1 MSELQD
7 QIQVDLQSGTTEA
20 VVDDDARET
29 ARQVE
34 EFIGAL
40 LKDYRA
46 RQAYSRGNQLIER
59 FHHGVQDQ
67 LYATWEMVPHLT
79 LTIDEGRFLWNDL
92 PVYDQPIGH
101 DNLAFM
107 FFRDGLRTLA
117 FLPGCEQGELREF
130 VEIVASQ
137 RRGQADLL
145 ASLWHRDFTFIRMQY
160 VDVGEDENLNVPA
173 GNRNAGAGETIPDMT
188 EIERVVADGPVGAEV
203 DEAFAK
209 ILLSEADQGYLQGEI
224 ELELEREL
232 QHDVTLALLDQFEM
246 RDQERRT
253 QVVDVIRR
261 LLPRLLAAPDFATAA
276 LIVNELQLLANRTGE
291 RDTQGLVASL
301 LRDMSEAMAHLIA
314 SHREEAATAPHQE
327 EIRSLLGALQAEAIP
342 TLVRAL
348 PAIGD
353 DSLRDQIEGA
363 LEGLV
368 AQSPKQLTQLLTA
381 EDPML
386 AAEAANILARL
397 GVVEAVPDILQL
409 ARRTDVMARRA
420 AIEALAYLETDK
432 AGPVLFRALDDHD
445 WTVRK
450 SALESIARVVPP
462 GTGTQLRQRISS
474 RQFSSRDEVEQ
485 MAFLRTLVAAGP
497 DEAIPE
503 LSRLLNSR
511 RRWGSRQPAIVRAG
525 AARAL
530 ALVGTPSAAAE
541 LAKAAD
547 DRTASVAEAV
557 RLCLRHLEQNMGTLP
572 EDSEE

>member
-7 QIQVDLQSGTTEA
+7 QTSVDLQSGGPGA
-20 VVDDDARET
+20 AVDDDARET
-29 ARQVE
+29 ARQIE
-34 EFIGAL
+34 EFISAL

-46 RQAYSRGNQLIER
+46 RQAYSRGNQLIDR
-59 FHHGVQDQ
+59 FHEGVLDQ
-67 LYATWEMVPHLT
+67 LHATWQLVPHLT

-117 FLPGCEQGELREF
+117 FLPGCELGELREF
-130 VEIVASQ
+130 VEIIASQ

-145 ASLWHRDFTFIRMQY
+145 ASLWHRDFTCIRMDY
-160 VDVGEDENLNVPA
+160 VDVGEDENLNVPS
-173 GNRNAGAGETIPDMT
+173 GNRNAGAGETIPDMS
-188 EIERVVADGPVGAEV
+188 EVERVVADGPVGADV
-203 DEAFAK
+203 DDAFNK
-209 ILLSEADQGYLQGEI
+209 ILLSEADKGYLQGEI

-232 QHDVTLALLDQFEM
+232 QHGVTLALLDQFEM

-253 QVVDVIRR
+253 QVVDVLRR
-261 LLPRLLAAPDFATAA
+261 LLPRLLATPDFATAA

-291 RDTQGLVASL
+291 RDTQELVASL
-301 LRDMSEAMAHLIA
+301 LRDMSEAMAHLVA
-314 SHREEAATAPHQE
+314 NPMEESAATPRQE
-327 EIRSLLGALQAEAIP
+327 EIQALLGALQAEAIP

-348 PAIGD
+348 PAIAD
-353 DSLRDQIEGA
+353 DALRDQIEGA

-368 AQSPKQLTQLLTA
+368 AQSPEQLTALLTA

-397 GVVEAVPDILQL
+397 GVVEAVPDVLQL

-420 AIEALAYLETDK
+420 AIEALAYLETDE

-450 SALESIARVVPP
+450 SALQSIARVVPT
-462 GTGTQLRQRISS
+462 GTGIQLRQRISN

-503 LSRLLNSR
+503 LSRLLNAR

-530 ALVGTPSAAAE
+530 ALVGTPLAATE
-541 LAKAAD
+541 LARASN
-547 DRTASVAEAV
+547 DRNPSVAEAV
-557 RLCLRHLEQNMGTLP
+557 RLCLRHLEQNVGTLP
-572 EDSEE
+572 EGTDS